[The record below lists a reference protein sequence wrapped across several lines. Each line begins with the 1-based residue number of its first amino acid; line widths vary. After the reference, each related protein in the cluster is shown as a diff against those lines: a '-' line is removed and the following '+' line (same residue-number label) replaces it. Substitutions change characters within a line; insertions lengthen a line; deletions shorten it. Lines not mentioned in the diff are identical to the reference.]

1 MFVFFLTLPDGSG
14 AMYLYMKIRAAP
26 AMPDGYRQ
34 RQEPPI
40 DVSDA
45 SRCPGICLSE
55 KAENDSGRNC
65 RTYDAGHVR
74 CHGVHEQVVVLVE
87 LPADILRNAG

>member
-14 AMYLYMKIRAAP
+14 DMYLYEIRAAP

-45 SRCPGICLSE
+45 SRCTGI
-55 KAENDSGRNC
+55 
-65 RTYDAGHVR
+65 
-74 CHGVHEQVVVLVE
+74 
-87 LPADILRNAG
+87 